1 MVNKVVVKIN
11 GVEYTLMGEDS
22 EDYLFSIANF
32 VDKKIKEILSSNPK
46 HNTTSSAVLTALTV
60 TDEMF
65 KLKKEMEK
73 LRQSTVVPTE
83 KLREA
88 EERYRALYEEFK
100 RVVDENNSAKSKL
113 EEVVLKER
121 EYSEGINRLKADY
134 EEKIKEYEA
143 LLKENACLRERN
155 EEAERE
161 LKETKEMLS
170 SVKEQLLESQIELVR
185 VKKDLKDFKELQSK
199 KRSV

>member
-88 EERYRALYEEFK
+88 EERYRTLYEEFK
-100 RVVDENNSAKSKL
+100 KVIEENNSAKSKL
-113 EEVVLKER
+113 QEVSLKEK
-121 EYSEGINRLKADY
+121 EYSEGINKLKAEY

-143 LLKENACLRERN
+143 LLKENAFLRERN

-161 LKETKEMLS
+161 LKETKEMLN